1 MLMSQQMAAMPYRYR
16 SAALLAPTT
25 LRLATTM
32 LTLAIALP
40 PANAGDSAELS
51 CIAPLQQTFDKPVCF
66 WPKVLTSECSRL
78 SKDSIFYQCNVY
90 DLAIGNIKTRSDDS
104 GNQYQSVI
112 FKYSEKNSCSTGDND
127 GFSILGKCDTF
138 AAYAQILR
146 NQSSGQ
152 CYALV
157 NAALLGTQLQAD
169 SLRNNPRKLIQK
181 LEIPGVSRR
190 ITFTPSTAA
199 VITSQ
204 PSAVLV
210 RTAEPDRNFIV
221 SGPSLSALSL
231 LELES
236 SLTIKPENL
245 RRNPAK
251 IRITRGIGSG
261 SDFLDI
267 PLSRG
272 NEEALNAIL
281 SQCR

>member
-1 MLMSQQMAAMPYRYR
+1 MGTMPYRF
-16 SAALLAPTT
+16 SPAAALVTATLSLVTAAAP
-25 LRLATTM
+25 ASADDAGE
-32 LTLAIALP
+32 LT
-40 PANAGDSAELS
+40 
-51 CIAPLQQTFDKPVCF
+51 CIAPLQQTFTKPVCL
-66 WPKVLTSECSRL
+66 WPKALTSLCSRL
-78 SKDSIFYQCNVY
+78 RKDSIFYQCNVY
-90 DLAIGNIKTRSDDS
+90 DLAIGSIQTRSDDA

-112 FKYSEKNSCSTGDND
+112 FKYSERNSCSTGDND

-146 NQSSGQ
+146 NQSSGK

-190 ITFTPSTAA
+190 ITFTPSTEAT
-199 VITSQ
+199 ITSQ
-204 PSAVLV
+204 PSAILV
-210 RTAEPDRNFIV
+210 RTAEPGRRFMV

-245 RRNPAK
+245 RPNPAK

-267 PLSRG
+267 PLSKG
-272 NEEALNAIL
+272 NEQALNTIL
-281 SQCR
+281 SQCK